1 MKLKLLVIAAFCL
14 IANAASSAT
23 AEVPSV
29 TITRTGDA
37 SRGIFL
43 IKYLGDKVT
52 DITMVIKDKG
62 DQVVLTKLIKGV
74 KDFSVPINFSSVDE
88 GMYTVQIDNG
98 SGKLSKTLDYTS
110 EKAPTYSHV
119 VSLGDQRYLFTS
131 SHAGSEKVTIRIYNG
146 ENSLIFEKELTIKGD
161 FAMVFHLKEMSGIP
175 TFEVT
180 EPSGTSI
187 MALRS
192 PTTVDVGK

>member
-1 MKLKLLVIAAFCL
+1 MKIKLLVIATFCL
-14 IANAASSAT
+14 VANVASGGS
-23 AEVPSV
+23 PSV
-29 TITRTGDA
+29 TVTRTGDV
-37 SRGIFL
+37 SRSIFL
-43 IKYLGDKVT
+43 VKYMGDKTADVT
-52 DITMVIKDKG
+52 LVVKNASDD
-62 DQVVLTKLIKGV
+62 VVLTKVVKGV

-88 GMYTVQIDNG
+88 GTYTIQIDNG
-98 SGKLSKTLDYTS
+98 SGKLSQILNYTY

-131 SHAGSEKVTIRIYNG
+131 SHAGSEKITIRIYNA
-146 ENSLIFEKELTIKGD
+146 ENSLVFEKEVTVKGD
-161 FAMVFHLKEMSGIP
+161 FATLFHLKEMSGIP